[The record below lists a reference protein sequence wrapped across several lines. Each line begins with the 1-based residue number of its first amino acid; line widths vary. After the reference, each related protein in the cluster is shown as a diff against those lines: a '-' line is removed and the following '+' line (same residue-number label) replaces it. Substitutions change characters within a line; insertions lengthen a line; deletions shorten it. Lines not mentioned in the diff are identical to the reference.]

1 MTDEDYQRE
10 ARYIDTLPSDRRR
23 VYLHEAEKARGVE
36 VAAKLR
42 AALIAFWRS
51 IK

>member
-1 MTDEDYQRE
+1 MSDEDYQRE
-10 ARYIDTLPSDRRR
+10 ARYIDTLSTDRRR
-23 VYLHEAEKARGVE
+23 AYMHEAEKARGVE